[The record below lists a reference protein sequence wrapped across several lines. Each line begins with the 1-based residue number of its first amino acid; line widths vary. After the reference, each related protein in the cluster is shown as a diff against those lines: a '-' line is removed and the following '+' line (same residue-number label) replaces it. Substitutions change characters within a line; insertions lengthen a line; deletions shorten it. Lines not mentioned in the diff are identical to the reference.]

1 MSQSMLD
8 RIIEEARA
16 LSLEEQRQLRNRL
29 DEWLQSQGKQR
40 QLEQMLLDAGLMVE
54 IPPSCAGSALAR
66 HFQPVEVRGRHI
78 SETIIQE
85 RDHRL

>member
-1 MSQSMLD
+1 MSQSVLD

-54 IPPSCAGSALAR
+54 IPPSSAGSALAR
-66 HFQPVEVRGRHI
+66 HFQPVEVKGKPI
-78 SETIIQE
+78 SETIIE
-85 RDHRL
+85 GRR